1 MVRQALMELA
11 EAGYA
16 RREQGRG
23 TFATIPR
30 VEQGPRKLTS
40 FTDEMNLR
48 RLRAGSRVLE
58 QLVTPVDGELA
69 GVLGIREGDRVLRL
83 KRLRFAAREPMG
95 IQTAAPLDL
104 APDLAKEN
112 LAGVSLY
119 EALEWKYGLKA
130 ASARETHFAVPLG
143 ASDAQLL
150 QVANG
155 APALAAER
163 LTLRADGRPIEW
175 TCSPMR
181 GNRYKVVL
189 NLVDLSR

>member
-1 MVRQALMELA
+1 MELA

-48 RLRAGSRVLE
+48 RLRASSRVLE

-83 KRLRFAAREPMG
+83 KRLRFAAREPMR
-95 IQTAAPLDL
+95 IQTAHVPLDL

-112 LAGVSLY
+112 LAGVSLN
-119 EALEWKYGLKA
+119 GLKA
-130 ASARETHFAVPLG
+130 ALARETHFAVPLG
-143 ASDAQLL
+143 ACDAQLL
-150 QVANG
+150 EVANG
-155 APALAAER
+155 VPALAAER
-163 LTLRADGRPIEW
+163 PTLRADGRPIEW